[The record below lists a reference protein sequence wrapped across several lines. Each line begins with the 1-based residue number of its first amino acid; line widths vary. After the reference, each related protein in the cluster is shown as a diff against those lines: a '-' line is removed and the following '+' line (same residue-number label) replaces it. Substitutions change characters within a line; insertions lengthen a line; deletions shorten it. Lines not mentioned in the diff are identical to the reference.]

1 MRTVLQHNEELDEFK
16 EKSSILQVVLLE
28 QKVRAS
34 KASTASQ
41 STPVSDEKKIE
52 LTGKEIDIGKTPL
65 NLAEFAKDEL
75 TTKKLYIQ
83 GFDDMYIEIQ
93 VKCKP
98 GDPQI
103 IPLKKPEP

>member
-41 STPVSDEKKIE
+41 STPVSDEKKI
-52 LTGKEIDIGKTPL
+52 DIGKTPL

-98 GDPQI
+98 GDPQT
-103 IPLKKPEP
+103 IPIKKPEP